1 MKVDRADH
9 FPLHRKHLLG
19 FKSNHR
25 GVKQL
30 RAMVPL
36 SRCQHHTGCR
46 TVVMIIEGPTPLS
59 SNEGVTQLPGHA
71 HVPMTP
77 FIPMS
82 LISSTENGVIE
93 GIMHHIN

>member
-1 MKVDRADH
+1 
-9 FPLHRKHLLG
+9 
-19 FKSNHR
+19 
-25 GVKQL
+25 
-30 RAMVPL
+30 
-36 SRCQHHTGCR
+36 
-46 TVVMIIEGPTPLS
+46 MIIEGPTPLS